1 MTRRNLFAS
10 LVVLAFVFTGVVRAE
25 DKKEEKKQPYEGTW
39 KWTVTFNNNTREQTM
54 VLKTADGKPAG
65 HIVGRNNTEL
75 KIEDASFKD
84 GVLAFTVSRA
94 GQDGNKI
101 VSKYNGKLEG
111 DTIKGK
117 IDTERNG
124 ETNTR
129 EWEAKREKADKPA
142 A

>member
-1 MTRRNLFAS
+1 MTRRNLLAS
-10 LVVLAFVFTGVVRAE
+10 FVVLAFVFAGAVRAD

-39 KWTVTFNNNTREQTM
+39 KWTVTFGNNTREQTM
-54 VLKTADGKPAG
+54 KLETKDGKPAG
-65 HIVGRNNTEL
+65 FIVGRNNTEL

-84 GVLAFTVSRA
+84 GVLAFTVSRT

-101 VSKYNGKLEG
+101 VSKYNGKVEG

-124 ETNTR
+124 ETQTR
-129 EWEAKREKADKPA
+129 DWEAKREKADKPA